1 MRLVFEGNTGSSG
14 CYAAASVFTAT
25 SANGS
30 TWTLAHGSM
39 DNHVAGT
46 GNLAATA
53 ESNGITPVATFAAGH
68 FFHVG
73 VDPSCPASSLDGT
86 ITPTAGSVQSNPA
99 IATDPQGGAVWVAW
113 YQNFKKEGY
122 WVARILPSQGPP
134 TEAPGSAATPSQNNQ
149 PHEPV
154 ALAARLG
161 GGVYMA
167 YCTATSTQP
176 CAHIDLWKVG
186 SPTVKVVPG
195 SSQTTGARV
204 ALAAG
209 PQGRLSV
216 AWYDAGKNVIH
227 AVRTNTNATSFGVV
241 RTIKPPPHTSGVSSI
256 QAEGTSGRLDVIL
269 NDQLSTNGAPI
280 ELLHTQIL
288 SGLSMTAK
296 PSKFSHKN
304 ATKVTF
310 TVTDAGQAVAA
321 ASVSCVGKTGKT
333 STAGQVTFAFPKGT
347 PVGKHVCTA
356 SKPGYNPGKTTIRV
370 T

>member
-1 MRLVFEGNTGSSG
+1 
-14 CYAAASVFTAT
+14 
-25 SANGS
+25 
-30 TWTLAHGSM
+30 
-39 DNHVAGT
+39 
-46 GNLAATA
+46 
-53 ESNGITPVATFAAGH
+53 
-68 FFHVG
+68 
-73 VDPSCPASSLDGT
+73 
-86 ITPTAGSVQSNPA
+86 
-99 IATDPQGGAVWVAW
+99 
-113 YQNFKKEGY
+113 
-122 WVARILPSQGPP
+122 
-134 TEAPGSAATPSQNNQ
+134 
-149 PHEPV
+149 
-154 ALAARLG
+154 
-161 GGVYMA
+161 MA

-186 SPTVKVVPG
+186 SSTVKIVPG
-195 SSQTTGARV
+195 SSQTTAGRV

-256 QAEGTSGRLDVIL
+256 QAEGTSGRLDVIV

-333 STAGQVTFAFPKGT
+333 STAGQVTLAFPKGT
-347 PVGKHVCTA
+347 AVGKHVCTA
-356 SKPGYNPGKTTIRV
+356 SKAGYDAGKTTI
-370 T
+370 TSW